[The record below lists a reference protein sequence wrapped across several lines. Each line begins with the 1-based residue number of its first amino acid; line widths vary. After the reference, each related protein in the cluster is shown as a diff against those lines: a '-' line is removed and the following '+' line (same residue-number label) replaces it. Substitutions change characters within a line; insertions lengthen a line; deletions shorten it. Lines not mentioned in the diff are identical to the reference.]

1 MTVNLFF
8 CFQPKIMLKLLML
21 VTLITI
27 VNAQSGCFFK
37 RDPLQP
43 KPGEYYLDIEKILD
57 CVKMKSTM
65 CMHGFTDEKI
75 VEVKFSDSY
84 FWRNRYCNITSVSE
98 FFVRYDCYCPVEAKT
113 SISVDTRLLINTVP
127 APRPKPTI
135 APTGIPT
142 DDDRVYMIIGIVGF
156 VVIIIILV
164 TICICRCC
172 CRQSGYSQ
180 I

>member
-21 VTLITI
+21 VTIITI

-84 FWRNRYCNITSVSE
+84 FWRNKYCRHHQRFGVLCQIWLLLPGRGKNFNFGWHSTSNQYSS
-98 FFVRYDCYCPVEAKT
+98 RSTTKT
-113 SISVDTRLLINTVP
+113 NHCSDHYS
-127 APRPKPTI
+127 
-135 APTGIPT
+135 
-142 DDDRVYMIIGIVGF
+142 DRRWQVYMIIGIVGF